1 MYSDFSP
8 VPLHCRAALVSH
20 SPAIM
25 SSSTGTL
32 TGSSSSSSSS
42 SSTGSSDELSSLA
55 EPLIANPTTDDAL
68 SLFLIQIII
77 ILVLV
82 RILAKI
88 LGRLRQPPVIGEI
101 IAGILLGP
109 SVFGYIPNFSSTIF
123 PTSSL
128 TVLSVFAQIGLI
140 FFMFFLGLEV
150 DVALLT
156 RNWKAAAPV
165 AITSIIIPFGCGVG
179 ISFWFYNIEPTDA
192 DQTTFLLFMG
202 TSFSFTAFPVLA
214 RLLTSFRLLDAG
226 VGVHTLSIAA
236 IDDVLA
242 WCVLAITLSYA
253 GGGSAIQGVYTMLL
267 VIAFVLVVIFIVRPF
282 LLVAGLFFAKRTVA
296 AQAKGPGAEEF
307 SRDYVALLFFLLACA
322 SIWTEI
328 IGVHAFFGAFAFG
341 VAVPKNLDLYAH
353 EGIEHYGLVEY
364 LAPKIELLVV
374 EFFLPLY
381 FANSGLSTQLGTL
394 NTGELWGKAIALI
407 VIATA
412 AKMGPVTIMTRLTS
426 TCYFVDTSDPDDVP
440 ELMLALD
447 NEQEV
452 LAERQ
457 EMGIMESAAE
467 LELATVVRATQKKE
481 ARQEAGIEDADEDDL
496 QAQLARK
503 HAEFADSGG
512 MHRITISHMDAA
524 GKPVDT
530 VVEEEKEVQDS
541 PPLSAVIV
549 NTQPNEIEERKE
561 QEAVVVEDEEDDSKE
576 REPSQQLSHRVRP
589 QPRESVHFSDMH
601 LHIEETSSAQNSP
614 RGTKLPSP
622 VPFKNKPVPIPWKVC
637 FCIGVLMNTRGL
649 VALIALN
656 IGLQKGIL
664 GPKVFSLMVLM
675 ALVTTF
681 ITSPVFDHL
690 FYRPYMKEKREKRE
704 KVRQQLRREATQ
716 RKLIESG
723 GKEVEEE
730 PEETEM
736 ERLARLKLEEEEDD
750 RLRDEELNRNT
761 LMISGAFTPRAQSY
775 VPHSSRS
782 ASPPWS
788 WSRAATMSNLLP
800 APVVIVGQSNT
811 VGAPSAS
818 AREARGSL
826 SGKQPAS
833 LYNLYQSQPSR
844 AGLFNGASP
853 GAAYH
858 LDQDSTYAHAN
869 GLKTSNSVDSMAKLN
884 RGTMHSSSMH
894 SLMQTTPSRMQLQ
907 APLMFSSSQSG
918 QFSRASTPNSSR
930 DVVAEHGRLSAGA
943 TRHPSDTSSSAGS
956 GSDGLTQTG
965 PSRLHI
971 NTAAAESPRPVPS
984 PTNADSTAAH
994 SGPGRAVRH
1003 QRHMSDIEE
1012 SNAGQEDADAG
1023 RD

>member
-1 MYSDFSP
+1 
-8 VPLHCRAALVSH
+8 
-20 SPAIM
+20 M
-25 SSSTGTL
+25 SSSSGT
-32 TGSSSSSSSS
+32 TAVAK
-42 SSTGSSDELSSLA
+42 SSTGGSADLSSLA
-55 EPLIANPTTDDAL
+55 EPLIANPTTADPL
-68 SLFLIQIII
+68 SLFLVQILI

-82 RILAKI
+82 RILAKL

-109 SVFGYIPNFSSTIF
+109 SVFGYIPHFSTTIF
-123 PTSSL
+123 PQSSL
-128 TVLSVFAQIGLI
+128 TVLNVFAQIGLI

-150 DVALLT
+150 DIALLT

-179 ISFWFYNIEPTDA
+179 ISFWFYDIEATTA

-226 VGVHTLSIAA
+226 VGVHALSIAA

-253 GGGSAIQGVYTMLL
+253 GGGSAVQGVYTMLL
-267 VIAFVLVVIFIVRPF
+267 VIAFVLVVVFIARPF
-282 LLVAGLFFAKRTVA
+282 LMWAGLFFARRTAA

-341 VAVPKNLDLYAH
+341 VAVPKNVDLYVS

-412 AKMGPVTIMTRLTS
+412 AKMGPVTVMTRLTS
-426 TCYFVDTSDPDDVP
+426 TWFYVDTSDPEDP

-447 NEQEV
+447 NEQEM

-457 EMGIMESAAE
+457 KLGVMETAQE
-467 LELATVVRATQKKE
+467 LELATVVRDTQLKE
-481 ARQEAGIEDADEDDL
+481 ARGEAGVEDAEEDDL
-496 QAQLARK
+496 QAQLAKK

-530 VVEEEKEVQDS
+530 VVEEKRVQDS
-541 PPLSAVIV
+541 PPLTGASAVIV
-549 NTQPNEIEERKE
+549 NTQPSEIEEMKE
-561 QEAVVVEDEEDDSKE
+561 HEAAVVMEDEDNDGKEE

-601 LHIEETSSAQNSP
+601 LDVDDMSPAATSSATNTPRSGSLSSP
-614 RGTKLPSP
+614 TA
-622 VPFKNKPVPIPWKVC
+622 PFKNKPVPIPWKVC

-681 ITSPVFDHL
+681 ITSPVFDYG
-690 FYRPYMKEKREKRE
+690 FYRPYMKEKRERRE

-723 GKEVEEE
+723 GKDVDEE

-736 ERLARLKLEEEEDD
+736 ERVARLRLEEEEDD
-750 RLRDEELNRNT
+750 RLRDEEMNRNT

-788 WSRAATMSNLLP
+788 WSRAATLSNLNA
-800 APVVIVGQSNT
+800 APIVVAGQSNT

-818 AREARGSL
+818 AREGRGSL
-826 SGKQPAS
+826 SGKQPVS

-844 AGLFNGASP
+844 AGLFNGGSP

-858 LDQDSTYAHAN
+858 LDQDATYSDHSS
-869 GLKTSNSVDSMAKLN
+869 GLKTSNSVGSMAKLN
-884 RGTMHSSSMH
+884 RGAGHSSSMH
-894 SLMQTTPSRMQLQ
+894 SLMQTTPTRLNLQ
-907 APLMFSSSQSG
+907 APLMLSASQSAH
-918 QFSRASTPNSSR
+918 QSRVSTPNSR
-930 DVVAEHGRLSAGA
+930 DVVAEHGRLGTGA
-943 TRHPSDTSSSAGS
+943 TRHPSDTSGSSGG

-971 NTAAAESPRPVPS
+971 PATAPVDSLPASHS
-984 PTNADSTAAH
+984 PTGSDSPNAAH
-994 SGPGRAVRH
+994 SGPSHTARH
-1003 QRHMSDIEE
+1003 HRMMSDIQE
-1012 SNAGQEDADAG
+1012 SNTAGQDDADGG

>member
-1 MYSDFSP
+1 
-8 VPLHCRAALVSH
+8 
-20 SPAIM
+20 M
-25 SSSTGTL
+25 SSSSGMSAITTNH
-32 TGSSSSSSSS
+32 SS
-42 SSTGSSDELSSLA
+42 SSTGNGLSSLA
-55 EPLIANPTTDDAL
+55 EPLVANPTTDDPL

-82 RILAKI
+82 RIVAKL

-109 SVFGYIPNFSSTIF
+109 SVFGYIPNFSNAIF

-128 TVLSVFAQIGLI
+128 TVLNVFAQIGLI

-150 DVALLT
+150 DIALLT

-165 AITSIIIPFGCGVG
+165 AITSIIIPFGAGVG
-179 ISFWFYNIEPTDA
+179 ISFWFYNIEPTTA

-253 GGGSAIQGVYTMLL
+253 GGGSAVQGVYTMLL
-267 VIAFVLVVIFIVRPF
+267 VIAFVLVVVFILRPF
-282 LLVAGLFFAKRTVA
+282 LMVAGLFFAKRTA
-296 AQAKGPGAEEF
+296 EAQAKGPGAEEF
-307 SRDYVALLFFLLACA
+307 SRDYVALLFFLLAGS

-341 VAVPKNLDLYAH
+341 VAVPKSLDLYAH
-353 EGIEHYGLVEY
+353 AGIEHYGLVEY

-407 VIATA
+407 VIATI
-412 AKMGPVTIMTRLTS
+412 AKLGPVTVMTRLTS
-426 TCYFVDTSDPDDVP
+426 TCFYVDTSDPEDP

-457 EMGIMESAAE
+457 KMGLMESAPE
-467 LELATVVRATQKKE
+467 LELATVVRETQRKE
-481 ARQEAGIEDADEDDL
+481 ARQEAGIEDPEEDDL
-496 QAQLARK
+496 QAQLAKK

-512 MHRITISHMDAA
+512 MHRITIAQLDAG
-524 GKPVDT
+524 GKPVET
-530 VVEEEKEVQDS
+530 VVEEKMLQDS
-541 PPLSAVIV
+541 PPPLSVIV
-549 NTQPNEIEERKE
+549 NTQPSELEEMKE
-561 QEAVVVEDEEDDSKE
+561 QQEIVMMEDEEDEAKD

-601 LHIEETSSAQNSP
+601 LQVEDLPADTSSATNSP
-614 RGTKLPSP
+614 RDGSISSP
-622 VPFKNKPVPIPWKVC
+622 AAPHKNKPVPIPWKVC

-681 ITSPVFDHL
+681 ITSPVFDYV
-690 FYRPYMKEKREKRE
+690 FYRPYMKEKRQKRE

-730 PEETEM
+730 PEETEV
-736 ERLARLKLEEEEDD
+736 ERLARLKFEEEEDD

-775 VPHSSRS
+775 VPHSARS

-788 WSRAATMSNLLP
+788 WSRASTMSNLGIVP
-800 APVVIVGQSNT
+800 AVVIGQSNT

-818 AREARGSL
+818 AREGRGSL

-844 AGLFNGASP
+844 AGLFNGAGSP
-853 GAAYH
+853 RAAYH
-858 LDQDSTYAHAN
+858 LDQEGTYAGHAN
-869 GLKTSNSVDSMAKLN
+869 GLKTSNSVGSMAKLN
-884 RGTMHSSSMH
+884 RGSNHSASMH
-894 SLMQTTPSRMQLQ
+894 SLMQTTPSRLNLH
-907 APLMFSSSQSG
+907 APLITPSSMAQSG
-918 QFSRASTPNSSR
+918 QLSRASTPNSR
-930 DVVAEHGRLSAGA
+930 DVVAEHGRLTAVV
-943 TRHPSDTSSSAGS
+943 TRHPSDTSGSASGG

-971 NTAAAESPRPVPS
+971 NASAGADSPQPIPS
-984 PTNADSTAAH
+984 PTSSDSNALH
-994 SGPGRAVRH
+994 SGRSTGRH
-1003 QRHMSDIEE
+1003 QRHMSGIQE
-1012 SNAGQEDADAG
+1012 SNTGPEEADAG

>member
-1 MYSDFSP
+1 
-8 VPLHCRAALVSH
+8 
-20 SPAIM
+20 M
-25 SSSTGTL
+25 SSSSGVPISNTTNY
-32 TGSSSSSSSS
+32 TS
-42 SSTGSSDELSSLA
+42 SSTGSSNELSSLA
-55 EPLIANPTTDDAL
+55 EPLIANPTNDDPL

-109 SVFGYIPNFSSTIF
+109 SVFGYIPNFSTTIF

-128 TVLSVFAQIGLI
+128 VVLNVFAQIGLI

-150 DVALLT
+150 DIALLT
-156 RNWKAAAPV
+156 RNWRAAAPI

-179 ISFWFYNIEPTDA
+179 ISFWFYNIEPTTA
-192 DQTTFLLFMG
+192 SQTTFLLFMG

-267 VIAFVLVVIFIVRPF
+267 VIAFVLVVVFVVRPF
-282 LLVAGLFFAKRTVA
+282 LLVAGLFFARRTA
-296 AQAKGPGAEEF
+296 EAQAKGPGAEEF
-307 SRDYVALLFFLLACA
+307 SRDYVALLFLLLACA

-407 VIATA
+407 VIATV

-426 TCYFVDTSDPDDVP
+426 TCFYVDTSDPEDP

-457 EMGIMESAAE
+457 KMGIMESAPE
-467 LELATVVRATQKKE
+467 LELATVVRQTQLKE
-481 ARQEAGIEDADEDDL
+481 AREEAGEEDAEDDDL
-496 QAQLARK
+496 QAQLAKK

-512 MHRITISHMDAA
+512 MHRITISHMDAG

-530 VVEEEKEVQDS
+530 VVEEKRLQDS
-541 PPLSAVIV
+541 PPPTGGSAVIV
-549 NTQPNEIEERKE
+549 NTQPSEVEEMKE
-561 QEAVVVEDEEDDSKE
+561 QEIAVVVQDDEDDDAKD
-576 REPSQQLSHRVRP
+576 REPSQQLSHRMRP

-601 LHIEETSSAQNSP
+601 LHTDDNLSSPQDSSSAQNSP
-614 RGTKLPSP
+614 RTATSP
-622 VPFKNKPVPIPWKVC
+622 PFKNKPVPIPWKVC

-664 GPKVFSLMVLM
+664 GPRVFSLMVLM

-681 ITSPVFDHL
+681 ITSPVFDYM
-690 FYRPYMKEKREKRE
+690 FYRPYMKEKRQKRE

-723 GKEVEEE
+723 GKEVEDE
-730 PEETEM
+730 PEETEV

-761 LMISGAFTPRAQSY
+761 LMISGAFTPRAAQSY

-788 WSRAATMSNLLP
+788 WSRAATMSNLNVITG
-800 APVVIVGQSNT
+800 PVVIVGQSNT
-811 VGAPSAS
+811 VGAPSVA

-826 SGKQPAS
+826 SGRQPAS

-844 AGLFNGASP
+844 AGLFNGPGSP

-858 LDQDSTYAHAN
+858 LDQDSTFAAHNN
-869 GLKTSNSVDSMAKLN
+869 GLKTSSSVGSMAKLN
-884 RGTMHSSSMH
+884 RGSVHSSSMH
-894 SLMQTTPSRMQLQ
+894 SLMQTTPSRLNLQ
-907 APLMFSSSQSG
+907 APLIPSSSQSG
-918 QFSRASTPNSSR
+918 QFSRASTPNSR
-930 DVVAEHGRLSAGA
+930 DVVAEHGRLGSAA
-943 TRHPSDTSSSAGS
+943 TRHPSDTSGSGAGS
-956 GSDGLTQTG
+956 GNSDGLTQTG

-971 NTAAAESPRPVPS
+971 VTATPESPQPVPS
-984 PTNADSTAAH
+984 PTSAESNAVH

-1003 QRHMSDIEE
+1003 QRHMSDILE
-1012 SNAGQEDADAG
+1012 SNAGPEDADAG

>member
-1 MYSDFSP
+1 
-8 VPLHCRAALVSH
+8 
-20 SPAIM
+20 M
-25 SSSTGTL
+25 SSSSANL
-32 TGSSSSSSSS
+32 TSS
-42 SSTGSSDELSSLA
+42 SSTGSSLSSLA
-55 EPLIANPTTDDAL
+55 EPLIANPTTDDPL

-82 RILAKI
+82 RILAKL

-101 IAGILLGP
+101 IAGIMLGP
-109 SVFGYIPNFSSTIF
+109 SVFGYIPNFSTTIF

-128 TVLSVFAQIGLI
+128 TVISVFAQIGLI

-150 DVALLT
+150 DIALLT
-156 RNWKAAAPV
+156 RNWRAAAPV
-165 AITSIIIPFGCGVG
+165 AITSIIIPFGAGVG
-179 ISFWFYNIEPTDA
+179 ISFWFYNIEPTTA

-253 GGGSAIQGVYTMLL
+253 GGGSAVQGVYTMLL
-267 VIAFVLVVIFIVRPF
+267 VIAFVLVVVFIARPF
-282 LLVAGLFFAKRTVA
+282 LMWAGLFFAKRTAA

-341 VAVPKNLDLYAH
+341 VAVPKSLDLYAH

-407 VIATA
+407 IIATV

-426 TCYFVDTSDPDDVP
+426 TWFYVDTSDPDSDP
-440 ELMLALD
+440 ELMTALD

-457 EMGIMESAAE
+457 EMGVMETAQE
-467 LELATVVRATQKKE
+467 LELATLVRETKLKE
-481 ARQEAGIEDADEDDL
+481 ARQEAGVEDIEEDDL
-496 QAQLARK
+496 QAQLAMK

-524 GKPVDT
+524 GVKPVDT
-530 VVEEEKEVQDS
+530 LVEEKRLQDS
-541 PPLSAVIV
+541 PPTTGGSAVII
-549 NTQPNEIEERKE
+549 NSQPSAMEEVKE
-561 QEAVVVEDEEDDSKE
+561 QEAVVTEDDDQDESKD

-601 LHIEETSSAQNSP
+601 LDVDPHGSSSAPSSANNSP
-614 RGTKLPSP
+614 RNGSLVSTQPI
-622 VPFKNKPVPIPWKVC
+622 KNKPVPIPWKVC

-690 FYRPYMKEKREKRE
+690 FYRPYMREKREKRE
-704 KVRQQLRREATQ
+704 QIRQQLRREATQ

-723 GKEVEEE
+723 GKDVEVE
-730 PEETEM
+730 PEETEL
-736 ERLARLKLEEEEDD
+736 ERTARLRLEEEEDD

-761 LMISGAFTPRAQSY
+761 LMIGGAFTPRAQSY
-775 VPHSSRS
+775 VSHSTRS

-788 WSRAATMSNLLP
+788 WSRAATFSNL
-800 APVVIVGQSNT
+800 ATSGGGIGAQANT

-818 AREARGSL
+818 AREGRGSL

-844 AGLFNGASP
+844 TGLFNAGSP
-853 GAAYH
+853 TAAYH
-858 LDQDSTYAHAN
+858 LAEDSSYSAHSN
-869 GLKTSNSVDSMAKLN
+869 GLKTSNSVGSMAKLN
-884 RGTMHSSSMH
+884 RGTNHSSSMH
-894 SLMQTTPSRMQLQ
+894 SLMQTTPSRLNLQL
-907 APLMFSSSQSG
+907 PLMLSSSQSAHI
-918 QFSRASTPNSSR
+918 SRVSTPNSR

-956 GSDGLTQTG
+956 GSDGITQTG

-971 NTAAAESPRPVPS
+971 PINTAADISPPPSQS
-984 PTNADSTAAH
+984 PTGSDINALH
-994 SGPGRAVRH
+994 SGPGRTVRH
-1003 QRHMSDIEE
+1003 ARQMSDIQE
-1012 SNAGQEDADAG
+1012 SNTAQEDVDSG